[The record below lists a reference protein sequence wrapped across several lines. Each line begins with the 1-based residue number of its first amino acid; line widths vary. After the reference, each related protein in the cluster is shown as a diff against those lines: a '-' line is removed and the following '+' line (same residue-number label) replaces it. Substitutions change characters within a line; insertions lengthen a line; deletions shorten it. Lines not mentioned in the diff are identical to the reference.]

1 MGLVATDVA
10 ARGLDIKGVGLV
22 VNYDAANN
30 AEDHVHRIGRT
41 GRAGAKGYAV
51 TFITRSE
58 GYKAAGIIKIM
69 ESTNTEIPPELRA
82 LARGGGGG
90 GGVKRWGSGGGG
102 GGPCTWCAKGQCW

>member
-1 MGLVATDVA
+1 MG
-10 ARGLDIKGVGLV
+10 GIGLV

-51 TFITRSE
+51 TFISRSE
-58 GYKAAGIIKIM
+58 AWKAAGIIQIM

-82 LARGGGGG
+82 LCKKGGGG
-90 GGVKRWGSGGGG
+90 GGVKRPGGGG
-102 GGPCTWCAKGQCW
+102 GGGGGNCIWCAKGECWTHQGKK